1 MGGRKMDVTDMH
13 TIAAPPAKHYFLFF
27 GNPKNDATTC
37 IQINDKPNR
46 LQRYLL
52 RRLLNLYF
60 YEQ

>member
-1 MGGRKMDVTDMH
+1 MMDTTDMH
-13 TIAAPPAKHYFLFF
+13 TITAPLTKHYSLFF
-27 GNPKNDATTC
+27 GNPKNGATTC

-46 LQRYLL
+46 LHRYLL